1 MDYCVIVDFNLLMM
15 HRNVNKF
22 CFSKTPQIIPL
33 LFTQKNNEIYPGF
46 EEIGKSMLEHPV
58 FGEAPAQAFRKA
70 GRAINYV

>member
-1 MDYCVIVDFNLLMM
+1 MLPAKWIEN
-15 HRNVNKF
+15 NG
-22 CFSKTPQIIPL
+22 
-33 LFTQKNNEIYPGF
+33 LFTQNNNIICPGF